1 VVPVALSVAVFGA
14 VGALSRY
21 LVDRAI
27 EQRSESL
34 FPWATFTVNL
44 TGCLLFGVLTGALVD
59 RHDTPAWLRVGLV
72 MGFVGGYTTFSTYAA
87 EALDLTE
94 ERKLAV
100 ALAYAL
106 GSVVVGMAAVFAG
119 LRLGRSL

>member
-1 VVPVALSVAVFGA
+1 VPVALSVALFGA
-14 VGALSRY
+14 FGALSRY
-21 LVDRAI
+21 VVDRAV
-27 EQRSESL
+27 EQRSESV

-44 TGCLLFGVLTGALVD
+44 TGCLLFGVLTGVLVD
-59 RHDTPAWLRVGLV
+59 RHDTPAWLRVGIV

-100 ALAYAL
+100 AALYAAGSVAL
-106 GSVVVGMAAVFAG
+106 GMLAVFAG
-119 LRLGRSL
+119 LRLGRQL

>member
-106 GSVVVGMAAVFAG
+106 GSVLVGMAAVFAG

>member
-1 VVPVALSVAVFGA
+1 VPVALSVALFGA
-14 VGALSRY
+14 VGAVSRY
-21 LVDRAI
+21 VVDRAI
-27 EQRSESL
+27 EQRSESV

-59 RHDTPAWLRVGLV
+59 RHDTPAWLRVGIV

-94 ERKLAV
+94 ERKFAV
-100 ALAYAL
+100 AALYAAGSVAL
-106 GSVVVGMAAVFAG
+106 GMLAVFAG
-119 LRLGRSL
+119 LRLGRQL

>member
-1 VVPVALSVAVFGA
+1 VPVALSVALFGA
-14 VGALSRY
+14 FGALSRY
-21 LVDRAI
+21 VVDRAV
-27 EQRSESL
+27 EQRSESV

-59 RHDTPAWLRVGLV
+59 RHETPAWLRVGIV

-100 ALAYAL
+100 AALYAA
-106 GSVVVGMAAVFAG
+106 GSVAVGMLAVFAG
-119 LRLGRSL
+119 LRLGRQL

>member
-1 VVPVALSVAVFGA
+1 VPVALSVAAFGA
-14 VGALSRY
+14 LGALSRY

-27 EQRSESL
+27 EQRSDAV

-44 TGCLLFGVLTGALVD
+44 TGCLLFGLLTGVLVD
-59 RHDTPAWLRVGLV
+59 RYDTPAWLRVGLV

-87 EALDLTE
+87 EALDLAE

-100 ALAYAL
+100 ALVYAA
-106 GSVVVGMAAVFAG
+106 GSVVVGMAAVFVG
-119 LRLGRSL
+119 LRLGRAV